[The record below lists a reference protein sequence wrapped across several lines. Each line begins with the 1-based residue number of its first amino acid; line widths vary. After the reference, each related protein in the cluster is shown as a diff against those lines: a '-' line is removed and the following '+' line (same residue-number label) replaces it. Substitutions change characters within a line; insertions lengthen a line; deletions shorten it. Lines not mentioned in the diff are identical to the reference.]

1 MAMIRALLL
10 LVIPLMALLGVDE
23 RAGAITREEDIV
35 RDLNETFKA
44 PSTFPPNNALRPAG
58 EGTHNDNR
66 DSGGRTVTPF
76 QDEGPP
82 PDETLDVVPDRTYPF
97 LVAIVDG
104 KRSPQEG
111 YVCAGTLIAPHWV
124 VTAAHCTFSWVRRWP
139 TDPDVVVLFNTTRLS
154 QPGPKVAVTR
164 VIPHPDY
171 DARTLKN
178 DIALLR
184 IDIQGRRFGPPL
196 KLEGPPIAGQ
206 RGEIAHVVGWGVTN
220 RDLLA
225 RRKAEVQQLL
235 QVVVRGD
242 ACFSAGSFPKL
253 RGTGVFCASSLLAH
267 HDTCYGFGGG
277 PIVMRDQAGERY
289 RGGMVAWPAACPP
302 PTEKMNAYLDVQRFV
317 PWIKGIIQSNGGAG
331 G

>member
-10 LVIPLMALLGVDE
+10 LVIPLMVLLAVDE
-23 RAGAITREEDIV
+23 RARAITSEEDIV

-58 EGTHNDNR
+58 EGTRNGNGDG
-66 DSGGRTVTPF
+66 SGRTETPF

-82 PDETLDVVPDRTYPF
+82 ADRALDIVPDRTYPF
-97 LVAIVDG
+97 LVAIVES
-104 KRSPQEG
+104 KRPPQEG

-124 VTAAHCTFSWVRRWP
+124 VTAAHCAFSWVRRWP
-139 TDPDVVVLFNTTRLS
+139 VDPEVGVLFNTTRLS

-184 IDIQGRRFGPPL
+184 INTQGRALGSPL

-206 RGEIAHVVGWGVTN
+206 IGEIAHVAGWGVTN
-220 RDLLA
+220 LDLAA
-225 RRKAEVQQLL
+225 RQRAEVQQLL
-235 QVVVRGD
+235 QVVVRGNE
-242 ACFSAGSFPKL
+242 CFSGGNFPKL
-253 RGTGVFCASSLLAH
+253 RGTGVFCATSIVAH
-267 HDTCYGFGGG
+267 HDTCYRFGGG
-277 PIVMRDQAGERY
+277 PIVIRDQAGERY
-289 RGGMVAWPAACPP
+289 LGGMVSWPAVCPP
-302 PTEKMNAYLDVQRFV
+302 QVAKMNPYLDVQHFV
-317 PWIKGIIQSNGGAG
+317 PWIKGIIQANGGAG